1 MFDLIPFEHR
11 NHGLFNPFADFDRF
25 FDDLA
30 KESPCKTDI
39 LDKGDH
45 YLVQAEMPGFNK
57 EDIHIDVDGDC
68 LTITAEHKEDK
79 EEKEDKKGSFIRR
92 ERRYGSLSRSFDIS
106 GIDADKIGASYQN
119 GVLELTLPK
128 RGEVTPPARRI
139 DIK

>member
-11 NHGLFNPFADFDRF
+11 NQRLFNPFADFDRF

-57 EDIHIDVDGDC
+57 EDIHIDVNGDC
-68 LTITAEHKEDK
+68 LTVTAEHKEEK
-79 EEKEDKKGSFIRR
+79 EEKDGKKGTFIRR

-106 GIDADKIGASYQN
+106 GIEADKISASYQN

-128 RGEVTPPARRI
+128 RGEVTPPSRRI
-139 DIK
+139 DIE